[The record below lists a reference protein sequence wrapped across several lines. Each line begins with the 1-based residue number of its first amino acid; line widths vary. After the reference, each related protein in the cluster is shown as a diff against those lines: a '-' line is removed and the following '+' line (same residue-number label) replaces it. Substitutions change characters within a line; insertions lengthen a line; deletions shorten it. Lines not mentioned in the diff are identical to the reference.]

1 MTQAVNNYAQTLLEL
16 GVTGKEAD
24 EAEQIFKGTP
34 LLLEILENPLISQ
47 REKERVIDRVFRG
60 TVSRFLKVA
69 CRHGRAGEIPAVL
82 EGLKELLRQRQG
94 ALRARLSYVTPPGT
108 EVEENMKAF
117 LRRKY
122 GKREVDLIL
131 TQDPSLIGGFLLQA
145 EGREYDYSLRGRYMR
160 LSQALIRR

>member
-16 GVTGKEAD
+16 GVTGEEAD

-122 GKREVDLIL
+122 GKREVDPVSYTHLHIIRFPARFIKL
-131 TQDPSLIGGFLLQA
+131 GVIALLHIAAVFQC
-145 EGREYDYSLRGRYMR
+145 L
-160 LSQALIRR
+160 